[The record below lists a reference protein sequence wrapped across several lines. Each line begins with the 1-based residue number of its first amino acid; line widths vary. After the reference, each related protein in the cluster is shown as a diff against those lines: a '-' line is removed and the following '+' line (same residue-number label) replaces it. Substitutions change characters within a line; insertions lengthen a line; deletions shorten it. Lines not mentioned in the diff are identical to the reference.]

1 MSVLSVLAVLLIQ
14 FQVSAARL
22 RADTAAIAIAA
33 VALAVSLAALAV
45 FFLRKNRGDR
55 TLLCFAIFGLL
66 YSARILLG
74 TPVFR
79 AGFGLDPRSAQLATA
94 AITFCIQIPGV
105 LFAVALIDA
114 FKNRLAQILLWLAV
128 AEAVCGLATVVTGVG
143 VRQLFTINNILVIA
157 VFMPAYIWLFYK
169 NASGY
174 PLTVLKVCFF
184 IFVVVVIIDNLGGI
198 GLLPIATRFESFGFI
213 VLLAGMGWA
222 AAERAIGDQQK
233 LSAIERE
240 LEVART
246 IQKSI
251 LPENVPQVPGLDIAV
266 RYEPMTAVAGDFY
279 DFVRLDDSRL
289 GVLVADVSGHGVPAA
304 LIASMLK
311 MAFASHTADAD
322 DPARLLTKLNAA
334 MCGKFSA
341 HFVTATYA
349 LIDTTRGT
357 LTFSGAAH
365 PPILRQRNGTTE
377 ELVENGLM
385 LGAFPFAQYT
395 NASAPLARGDS
406 LLFYTDGLVEATN
419 ARQEEFGPERL
430 KIALATRGAAE
441 IIAQVFDGVSSWSGL
456 RNGRAQED
464 DLTAVAIAVN

>member
-1 MSVLSVLAVLLIQ
+1 MSAFRVPAVFLIQ
-14 FQVSAARL
+14 VQVSASRL
-22 RADTAAIAIAA
+22 RADSMAIAIAA
-33 VALAVSLAALAV
+33 VALAVSVAALAI
-45 FFLRKNRGDR
+45 FSLQRNRSNR
-55 TLLCFAIFGLL
+55 TLPWFAVFGLL
-66 YSARILLG
+66 YSARILLS

-79 AGFGLDPRSAQLATA
+79 AGFGLDPRSAQLASA

-114 FKNRLAQILLWLAV
+114 FKSRVAQILLWLAM
-128 AEAVCGLATVVTGVG
+128 AEAVCGLAAVTTGVG
-143 VRQLFTINNILVIA
+143 VRQLFTINNLLVIA

-174 PLTVLKVCFF
+174 RLMVLKVCFF
-184 IFVVVVIIDNLGGI
+184 VFVAVVVIDNLSGI
-198 GLLPIATRFESFGFI
+198 GLLPVATRFESFGFI
-213 VLLAGMGWA
+213 VLLAGMGWT
-222 AAERAIGDQQK
+222 AAERAISDQQK
-233 LSAIERE
+233 LNAMERE

-251 LPENVPQVPGLDIAV
+251 LPDTVPQVPGLDIAV

-279 DFVRLDDSRL
+279 DFIRLDDGRL

-334 MCGKFSA
+334 MCGRFSA
-341 HFVTATYA
+341 HFVTAIYA
-349 LIDTTRGT
+349 LIDTTQGT
-357 LTFSGAAH
+357 LMYSGAAH
-365 PPILRQRNGTTE
+365 PPILLQRNGTTE
-377 ELVENGLM
+377 ELAENGLM
-385 LGAFPFAQYT
+385 LGAFPFAQYS
-395 NASAPLARGDS
+395 NASASLTRGDS

-419 ARQEEFGPERL
+419 GRQEEFGPERL
-430 KIALATRGAAE
+430 KTALARSSAAE
-441 IIAQVFDGVSSWSGL
+441 IISHVFDGVSSWSGL